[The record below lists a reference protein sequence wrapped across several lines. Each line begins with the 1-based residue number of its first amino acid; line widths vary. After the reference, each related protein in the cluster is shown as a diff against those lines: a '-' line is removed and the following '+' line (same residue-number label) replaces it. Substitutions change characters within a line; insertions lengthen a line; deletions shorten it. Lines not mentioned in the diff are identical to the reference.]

1 MPPKKT
7 PPTPKKKE
15 GKAAPAK
22 AAAPAKKAA
31 PAKAAAAG
39 GKGRVVPENILKKQ
53 ARDAKV
59 LKALA
64 DSRAAA
70 KKDRVAS
77 RKLAGE
83 NAEKY
88 FKEYTAADAA
98 LIKSKRDAK
107 AAGSFFVEAQP
118 KVAFVIRIKGINKLA
133 PKPKKVLQLLRLRQ
147 LHNGVFV
154 KLNKATWNMIRM
166 IEPFVTY
173 GFPSRSTISNL
184 IYKRGYGKVDR
195 CRLPLTDNCIIAKQ
209 LGKSGIACVED
220 LIHEI
225 VTCGPKFKEAN
236 NFLWPFKLSSPL
248 GGFEIKRHAF
258 AQGYGAFGNRE
269 ELINALVKKMM

>member
-1 MPPKKT
+1 MPPKKA
-7 PPTPKKKE
+7 
-15 GKAAPAK
+15 AAPAK
-22 AAAPAKKAA
+22 AAPKK
-31 PAKAAAAG
+31 G
-39 GKGRVVPENILKKQ
+39 GARVVPEHILKKQ

-59 LKALA
+59 LKALT

-70 KKDRVAS
+70 KKDRAAA
-77 RKLAGE
+77 RKTAAT

-88 FKEYTAADAA
+88 FNEYKKADADLVA
-98 LIKSKRDAK
+98 AKRDAK
-107 AAGSFFVEAQP
+107 AKGSFYVEAEP
-118 KVAFVIRIKGINKLA
+118 KVAFVIRIRGINKLA
-133 PKPKKVLQLLRLRQ
+133 PKPKKILQLLRLRQ

-166 IEPFVTY
+166 VEPFVTY
-173 GFPSRSTISNL
+173 GFPSRTTVSNL

-195 CRLPLTDNCIIAKQ
+195 SRIPLTDNAIVAKE
-209 LGKSGIACVED
+209 LGSKGIACVED

-225 VTCGPKFKEAN
+225 VTCGPAFKEAN

-248 GGFEIKRHAF
+248 GGFEVKRHSF

-269 ELINALVKKMM
+269 ELINALVKKMA

>member
-7 PPTPKKKE
+7 PPTPKK
-15 GKAAPAK
+15 APAK

-31 PAKAAAAG
+31 APAKKAAG
-39 GKGRVVPENILKKQ
+39 SKGGKVVPENILKKQ
-53 ARDAKV
+53 ARDAKI
-59 LKALA
+59 LKALV

-77 RKLAGE
+77 RKLAAQ

-88 FKEYTAADAA
+88 YNEYTAADAA
-98 LIKSKRDAK
+98 LVKAKRDAK
-107 AAGSFFVEAQP
+107 AAGSFYVEAEP

-173 GFPSRSTISNL
+173 GFPSRAVISNL
-184 IYKRGYGKVDR
+184 IYKRGYGKIDR
-195 CRLPLTDNCIIAKQ
+195 CRIPLTDNAIVAKQ

-225 VTCGPKFKEAN
+225 TTCGPKFKEAN

-248 GGFEIKRHAF
+248 GGFEIKRHSF

-269 ELINALVKKMM
+269 ELINSLIKNMM

>member
-1 MPPKKT
+1 M
-7 PPTPKKKE
+7 
-15 GKAAPAK
+15 
-22 AAAPAKKAA
+22 AKKA
-31 PAKAAAAG
+31 
-39 GKGRVVPENILKKQ
+39 RVIPENILKKQ
-53 ARDAKV
+53 ARDAKL
-59 LKALA
+59 LKARK
-64 DSRAAA
+64 DKRAAD
-70 KKDRVAS
+70 KKDRTAA
-77 RKLAGE
+77 RKTAAE

-88 FKEYTAADAA
+88 YNEYNTADAA
-98 LIKSKRDAK
+98 LVKAKRDAK
-107 AAGSFFVEAQP
+107 AAGTFFVEAEP

-133 PKPKKVLQLLRLRQ
+133 PKPKKILQLLRLRQ

-173 GFPSRSTISNL
+173 GFPSRATISNL
-184 IYKRGYGKVDR
+184 IYKRGYGKIDR
-195 CRLPLTDNCIIAKQ
+195 CRIPLTDNAVVAKQ

-225 VTCGPKFKEAN
+225 TTCGPKFKEAN

-248 GGFEIKRHAF
+248 GGFEIKRHSF